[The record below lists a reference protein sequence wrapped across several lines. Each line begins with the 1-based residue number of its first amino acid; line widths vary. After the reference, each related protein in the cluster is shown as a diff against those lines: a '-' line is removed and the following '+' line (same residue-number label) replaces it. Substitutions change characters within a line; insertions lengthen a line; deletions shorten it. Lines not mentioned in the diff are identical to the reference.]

1 MNETYRDFIKALDS
15 SLALYKSL
23 KERDEKT
30 SFPRLT
36 FKSRKGNTTS
46 VAIQARSVSSP
57 VAELFRILPT
67 YFGFKRD
74 EGIKVREAIP
84 EMNYSIRLQMTRE
97 AKFYAIWGRIDQLL
111 NEIKSTIGCGAV
123 HGTNSPRTRIP
134 VDLDHTLKVGGN
146 RSVNSLWEQILD
158 DAFENVAKPWR
169 ARGSASEAVSSGAIS
184 ICTYDWKQTLQPL
197 ASPPQVSFANSLLDA
212 KVFACPVDPILHF
225 REGCRLPAMDQFH
238 ALVG

>member
-57 VAELFRILPT
+57 
-67 YFGFKRD
+67 
-74 EGIKVREAIP
+74 
-84 EMNYSIRLQMTRE
+84 
-97 AKFYAIWGRIDQLL
+97 AIWGRIDQLL

>member
-74 EGIKVREAIP
+74 EGIK
-84 EMNYSIRLQMTRE
+84 
-97 AKFYAIWGRIDQLL
+97 LL

>member
-74 EGIKVREAIP
+74 EGI
-84 EMNYSIRLQMTRE
+84 
-97 AKFYAIWGRIDQLL
+97 
-111 NEIKSTIGCGAV
+111 
-123 HGTNSPRTRIP
+123 
-134 VDLDHTLKVGGN
+134 KVGGN

>member
-97 AKFYAIWGRIDQLL
+97 AK
-111 NEIKSTIGCGAV
+111 
-123 HGTNSPRTRIP
+123 
-134 VDLDHTLKVGGN
+134 
-146 RSVNSLWEQILD
+146 SVNSLWEQILD